1 MILVCIYSII
11 SNLISVNVYRET
23 VGIKLLRKMGWKPE
37 QGTGPRLTKLEKKR
51 VKQEYEKTGVK
62 MYGCALPQDVDK
74 EEQSGKDSPCS
85 TDDEDDAQVS
95 FAPDDIVPFT
105 CKPKDNSF
113 GLGYSGLDRRPVLSS
128 HIDLFTPTPLRM
140 EEKKKKV
147 LITGQVI
154 IVLGTANCTS
164 F

>member
-1 MILVCIYSII
+1 M
-11 SNLISVNVYRET
+11 
-23 VGIKLLRKMGWKPE
+23 KLLRKMGWKPE
-37 QGTGPRLTKLEKKR
+37 QGTGPRLTKLEKRRMKE
-51 VKQEYEKTGVK
+51 EYKKTGVK
-62 MYGCALPQDVDK
+62 VYGCALPRDADK

-85 TDDEDDAQVS
+85 TDDEDDAQLS
-95 FAPDDIVPFT
+95 FAPDDLGPFL

-113 GLGYSGLDRRPVLSS
+113 GLGYKGLDRRPVLSS

-154 IVLGTANCTS
+154 IVLDTANFIS